1 MILALALS
9 VQADAATGLQWKFP
23 AEGRRYHLLTRVN
36 LPEYMLFAA
45 EKNTEVRV
53 SQVALEAVTL
63 CVPTETRKSSWR
75 LDCKLEDV
83 SIQALAVPGD
93 NGDLASVVNEYDD
106 RLTGKIVQLDMGAN
120 GRIRDVDLEGY
131 PKDLKRTAAIQEN
144 LRLLFARAFA
154 TLDLELPKN
163 GDDKGKGYW
172 KQDNLLAVAF
182 PSLSGVMGSVKVTHT
197 VDKTEGNLVSWTSKG
212 SGVVFSG
219 DQITVAGQQR
229 PKNSYS
235 FEYDGKAT
243 FDTADGALV
252 SRDYLAKAL
261 PTASSMMA
269 ETGGTFPYVQAAA
282 ADLVKGPAPTL
293 PPSGLLDGS
302 R

>member
-1 MILALALS
+1 VILALALS
-9 VQADAATGLQWKFP
+9 VQADAATGLEWKIP
-23 AEGRRYHLLTRVN
+23 AEGRRYHLLTRIN

-53 SQVALEAVTL
+53 SQVALEVVTL
-63 CVPTETRKSSWR
+63 CVPTETRKASWR

-106 RLTGKIVQLDMGAN
+106 RLTGKTVQIDLGAN
-120 GRIRDVDLEGY
+120 GNIRDVDLEGY
-131 PKDLKRTAAIQEN
+131 PKDLQRTAAIQEN
-144 LRLLFARAFA
+144 LRQLFARAFS
-154 TLDLELPKN
+154 TLDLELPKK
-163 GDDKGKGYW
+163 GDDKGKGFW

-182 PSLSGVMGSVKVTHT
+182 PSASGVMGSVKVVHT
-197 VDKTEGNLVSWTSKG
+197 IDKTEGNLVSWTSKG
-212 SGVVFSG
+212 SGVVFTG
-219 DQITVAGQQR
+219 EMIAVAGQQR
-229 PKNSYS
+229 PKNSYN
-235 FEYDGKAT
+235 FTYEGKAT
-243 FDTADGALV
+243 FDTTDGALV
-252 SRDYLAKAL
+252 SRDFLAKAI
-261 PTASSMMA
+261 PTAGSMMA
-269 ETGGTFPYVQAAA
+269 EAGGGFPYVQAAA